1 MRWPS
6 AWLTACSCALI
17 LAGCGGGQGREQPA
31 PQPRLAH
38 AVAQKL
44 SARAESVAR
53 RLDENDR
60 CSARAEAT
68 VLQREVIQAIN
79 AHRVPRRL
87 QEPLL
92 SAANGLVVRIGGC
105 VAPAAER
112 KHEREHG
119 DGERKNHKHEK
130 KHPHDND

>member
-87 QEPLL
+87 QRSGST
-92 SAANGLVVRIGGC
+92 SASTGMGSGRTTSTRRSTLTTMTSG
-105 VAPAAER
+105 
-112 KHEREHG
+112 
-119 DGERKNHKHEK
+119 
-130 KHPHDND
+130 